1 MYGTRYILRWE
12 SEKYNHDYKIL
23 IKERD
28 YTGVA
33 ENKSLGAAPL
43 LRRDDSDSGISGTS
57 LEMVVQADVDGELTS
72 LYTVDNKLFL
82 VELYK
87 NGVLIWTGYVLPEK
101 YSEPY
106 ISVPYDVSVTASD
119 GLGILKNI
127 QYAQTGT
134 RSIFEIIKY
143 CCDQTS
149 LPLGFEISFSLLEKS
164 MSSME
169 SVLHQATLNTGTFNG
184 MTCYEVLEECM
195 TSLDCFIT
203 QSENGWLICSLV
215 DVDKGGDIYNNQ
227 GTKTGNGKREK
238 MVLGSTG
245 EDCYPLG
252 SLTNEIIPASKV
264 ATFIYDYN
272 KRPSFLSN
280 YDFRKGLEGWIAG
293 GKAIYSHSVND
304 VHFVNLSEKGSVYQQ
319 IGVEKTTQVLS
330 IAVNYCS
337 STTPIY
343 WGGNIPETGS
353 FNITIKLTDGTTTK
367 YLSLEEG
374 WRDAEYS
381 FPRSSTTKKLQMF
394 QRYPFSE
401 SDFEKLEITADGFPF
416 SGKLEIKFQ
425 DTTNLGNVTNHVTNV
440 VVTHIVSG
448 GIDVEATL
456 VEAASENHGEVKI
469 AFGDTPFTE
478 NADLLFNNVL
488 HVKNGGFTS
497 EWMIGEKTDSFL
509 YTLLKSTCSRIGF
522 PRRQLTGVIQGR
534 DLHTFMLLSDKYSDT
549 LFHVTSAAL
558 NLLADEMDVTLEQFM
573 PYRELSG
580 ETIESA
586 RVTGGNTSEYR
597 SSGENETRVYQSGA
611 GVPMRIRD
619 LSPSELKPG
628 SVIEVDRT
636 NVAKSGKATLQE
648 LLGFILETGS
658 VWTEEKLKVIKGYI
672 LYLGEKIKAGDS
684 DLWAG
689 NSFEDYLDQP
699 VRKSDD
705 VKFNSVTSTDFES
718 KLKGWII
725 DALGDAEFRKL
736 ILREGFKTADFIPG
750 VVGAGTGMVGTED
763 FTTGKLT
770 VRNYM
775 EVMALAVA
783 QVFWRGGRDVHS
795 PSGMKV
801 NKVKEYPDYW
811 RCYMETSEGQKNTC
825 TIGAQMRCDKYGDG
839 KEKYY
844 WNLVMG
850 IGEDYIDLSKTD
862 RDGVDVPEVGDELAQ
877 FGHRTDPNLSWIL
890 VISSMM
896 EDAGMTMYA
905 GVNSYTLSGKWAIS
919 MGKDPN
925 GSNRVGVFTKN
936 GEFSDIIEG
945 LEEKI
950 QDAIVKTIDITASS
964 QVFKYGPGF
973 TGNPIP
979 ATITLTAMASKIAP
993 ESYQWQFLHG
1003 TGWVNIESATKK
1015 TLDVMPGDPVLFP
1028 SGTNVRSFRCV
1039 CNGDESFTDVF
1050 TLAKLADGAAGK
1062 PGTDGKG
1069 ISSTAVTYQAST
1081 NGTTVPS
1088 GTWENTI
1095 PSVSA
1100 NQYLWTRTIIT
1111 YTDGTTSTSYSI
1123 GKIGATGA
1131 TGAAGKGIKSTAVTY
1146 QASTSGTTVPT
1157 GTWGTT
1163 IPSVS
1168 ANQYL
1173 WTRTIITYTDNTTST
1188 SYSIGKMGANGMK
1201 GDKGDAGRGISSTAV
1216 TYQAST
1222 NGTTVPSGTWENTIP
1237 SVSANQY
1244 LWTRTIITYTD
1255 GTTSTSYSIGKIGA
1269 TGATGAAGKGIKSTA
1284 VTYQASTSGTT
1295 VPTGTWGTTIP
1306 SVSANQYLW
1315 TRTIIT
1321 YTDNTTSTSYSIGKM
1336 GATGAAGAAGKDA
1349 CTVLLTNEAHT
1360 VACDANGNPLPGEL
1374 AKATTKATAYKGTTK
1389 LTGVSTTG
1397 DLGAGKFSIGTK
1409 QETGGTFAWNGV
1421 DGVKCTTMT
1430 ADTASCTFRVY
1441 LESAS
1446 VYVEKTFI
1454 VTKAK
1459 SGENYWKTDVWLDAS
1474 SYDADKWI
1482 PFTGTPLSR
1491 IGYNRICV
1499 SVALNSGTK
1508 PAWSTHNSG
1517 FSVDFDV
1524 DMQASGWGATDAQT
1538 LIYVDT
1544 FKFCSSSPVSC
1555 GQMTYSSTPVLYL
1568 RGGGKYHVKTD
1579 FPVTWTPRP
1588 DGYTWTSGS
1597 YTQSVSPQTSRPKPV
1612 GTSIIGRGVRSV
1624 ANKYAVSSS
1633 NTTAPT
1639 SWSDTVPATTTTNRY
1654 LWNYEI
1660 ITYTDGTT
1668 AETNKRVIGVHGA
1681 TGATGV
1687 GIKSITEYYL
1697 ASASAS
1703 GVTAST
1709 SGWTTGMQVTTTTK
1723 KYLWNYEIVTYTDN
1737 SKYTS
1742 TPVIIGTH
1750 GATGD
1755 KGDTGAAGKGVKS
1768 TAIAYQASSSGT
1780 TTPTGT
1786 WSSSIPAVAAGQYLW
1801 TRTIITYTDNTTST
1815 MYSVGRMGT
1824 NGMNGNAGNGVSSTT
1839 ITYQASTSG
1848 TTAPTGTWSSSIPT
1862 VAAGSYLWT
1871 RTIISYTNGTSS
1883 TIYSVGKMG
1892 NTGAQGQP
1900 GESINGKMLYRDP
1913 EFKVGL
1919 NGTRT
1924 YGAQN
1929 GGGTVVI
1936 SRTKKSTGQNQAGS
1950 LTSTEAAQIKEKLS
1964 GSPYSE
1970 SDWCLYIKCHG
1981 GTSTGH
1987 LGGFYFGNQSRAN
2000 AVFIVKVSA
2009 KIPVGYTLKNAHNSH
2024 GTGYKQE
2031 FLTPMV
2037 GTGKYETYIFK
2048 ETCGPTG
2055 TFNTVNHL
2063 YLSGPVTTEAASC
2076 EWFVDY
2082 ATVFDQTSDGY
2093 ADIEIVTKDSF
2104 AVQLGFTNFEALKAN
2119 ALTKGPLIKA
2129 GLINA
2134 DVIDVNTLAANN
2146 AFIDKLR
2153 TNILK
2158 ANVIT
2163 ANMISVIGFTFAD
2176 NKIIGGKDFGVGP
2189 GVKVTS
2195 TDSEKSFKAYKDASN
2210 YISMYYNSAS
2220 DWGLKGV
2227 VGGAE
2232 LLKLGITN
2240 KLGPFAIEGSWLRG
2254 SNLALSGSQLN
2265 FSYSGHQVYVGS
2277 HPDMTTAGNAKLGT
2291 FMLSGGGYGGL
2302 GSNKQVALIAG
2313 APNNGN
2319 AYAMAV
2325 TQGMLKIFPNVHIVS
2340 GVFRAYMTG
2349 TNPGITLGNEYPNI
2363 ICLYGTGNRK
2373 KVNLYAGMEI
2383 GSHFFIT
2390 SEASQGF
2397 DVLCTGSER
2406 FYRNGNTYVAVQSSG
2421 QDTVLVMK
2429 TDTYKWT
2436 ACQLP
2441 INWLGTWNP

>member
-1 MYGTRYILRWE
+1 MTLEELRQYILGALD
-12 SEKYNHDYKIL
+12 KAIG
-23 IKERD
+23 IRD
-28 YTGVA
+28 EQRMMA
-33 ENKSLGAAPL
+33 N
-43 LRRDDSDSGISGTS
+43 
-57 LEMVVQADVDGELTS
+57 
-72 LYTVDNKLFL
+72 
-82 VELYK
+82 
-87 NGVLIWTGYVLPEK
+87 
-101 YSEPY
+101 
-106 ISVPYDVSVTASD
+106 TAKRVGGD
-119 GLGILKNI
+119 
-127 QYAQTGT
+127 
-134 RSIFEIIKY
+134 
-143 CCDQTS
+143 
-149 LPLGFEISFSLLEKS
+149 
-164 MSSME
+164 
-169 SVLHQATLNTGTFNG
+169 
-184 MTCYEVLEECM
+184 
-195 TSLDCFIT
+195 
-203 QSENGWLICSLV
+203 LV
-215 DVDKGGDIYNNQ
+215 DIV
-227 GTKTGNGKREK
+227 
-238 MVLGSTG
+238 
-245 EDCYPLG
+245 
-252 SLTNEIIPASKV
+252 EIL
-264 ATFIYDYN
+264 
-272 KRPSFLSN
+272 R
-280 YDFRKGLEGWIAG
+280 
-293 GKAIYSHSVND
+293 
-304 VHFVNLSEKGSVYQQ
+304 
-319 IGVEKTTQVLS
+319 
-330 IAVNYCS
+330 
-337 STTPIY
+337 
-343 WGGNIPETGS
+343 
-353 FNITIKLTDGTTTK
+353 
-367 YLSLEEG
+367 
-374 WRDAEYS
+374 
-381 FPRSSTTKKLQMF
+381 
-394 QRYPFSE
+394 
-401 SDFEKLEITADGFPF
+401 
-416 SGKLEIKFQ
+416 
-425 DTTNLGNVTNHVTNV
+425 
-440 VVTHIVSG
+440 
-448 GIDVEATL
+448 
-456 VEAASENHGEVKI
+456 
-469 AFGDTPFTE
+469 
-478 NADLLFNNVL
+478 
-488 HVKNGGFTS
+488 
-497 EWMIGEKTDSFL
+497 
-509 YTLLKSTCSRIGF
+509 
-522 PRRQLTGVIQGR
+522 
-534 DLHTFMLLSDKYSDT
+534 T
-549 LFHVTSAAL
+549 LFS
-558 NLLADEMDVTLEQFM
+558 
-573 PYRELSG
+573 
-580 ETIESA
+580 
-586 RVTGGNTSEYR
+586 
-597 SSGENETRVYQSGA
+597 
-611 GVPMRIRD
+611 
-619 LSPSELKPG
+619 
-628 SVIEVDRT
+628 
-636 NVAKSGKATLQE
+636 
-648 LLGFILETGS
+648 
-658 VWTEEKLKVIKGYI
+658 
-672 LYLGEKIKAGDS
+672 
-684 DLWAG
+684 
-689 NSFEDYLDQP
+689 DYLDQAL
-699 VRKSDD
+699 RTFDD
-705 VKFNSVTSTDFES
+705 VEFQ
-718 KLKGWII
+718 KLV
-725 DALGDAEFRKL
+725 
-736 ILREGFKTADFIPG
+736 LRESFKTDDFIPG
-750 VVGAGTGMVGTED
+750 VLGAGTGMVGTED

-775 EVMALAVA
+775 EVMALAIA
-783 QVFWRGGRDVHS
+783 QVFWRGGQDVYS

-801 NKVKEYPDYW
+801 NKVEEYDDYW
-811 RCYMETSEGQKNTC
+811 RCYMETSKGQKNTC
-825 TIGAQMRCDKYGDG
+825 TVGAQMRCNKYGDG
-839 KEKYY
+839 KKKYY
-844 WNLVMG
+844 WNLVTST
-850 IGEDYIDLSKTD
+850 GENYIDLSKTD

-890 VISSMM
+890 VISSMP

-905 GVNSYTLSGKWAIS
+905 GVNGYTLSKKWAIRV
-919 MGKDPN
+919 GKDPN

-950 QDAIVKTIDITASS
+950 QDTIVKTIDITASS

-979 ATITLTAMASKIAP
+979 ATITLTAIASKIAP

-1003 TGWVNIESATKK
+1003 TGWVNIENATKK
-1015 TLDVMPGDPVLFP
+1015 TLDVVPGDSVLFP

-1081 NGTTVPS
+1081 NGTTVPT
-1088 GTWENTI
+1088 GTWETTI

-1222 NGTTVPSGTWENTIP
+1222 NGTTVPSGTWETTIPSVSANQYLWTRTIITYTDGTTSTSYSIGKIGATGATGAAGKGIKSTAVTYQASTSGTTVPTGTWGTTIPSVSANQYLWTRTIITYTDNTTSTSYSIGKMGANGMKGDKGDAGRGISSTAVTYQASTNGTTVPSGTWETTIP

-1482 PFTGTPLSR
+1482 PFTGTALQR
-1491 IGYNRICV
+1491 MGYNRICV

-1508 PAWSTHNSG
+1508 PAWSTHASG
-1517 FSVDFDV
+1517 FSVDFDF
-1524 DMQASGWGATDAQT
+1524 DMQASGWGTTDAQT
-1538 LIYVDT
+1538 LIYADT
-1544 FKFCSSSPVSC
+1544 FKFCPESPASC
-1555 GQMTYSSTPVLYL
+1555 GQMTYSSIPVLYL

-1624 ANKYAVSSS
+1624 ANKYAISSS

-1786 WSSSIPAVAAGQYLW
+1786 WSGSIPAVAAGQYLW

-1848 TTAPTGTWSSSIPT
+1848 ITAPTGTWSSSIPT

-1950 LTSTEAAQIKEKLS
+1950 LTSTEAAQIKEKLA

-2063 YLSGPVTTEAASC
+2063 YLSGPVTTEAAPC

-2104 AVQLGFTNFEALKAN
+2104 AVQLGFTSFEALKAN

-2319 AYAMAV
+2319 SYAMAV
-2325 TQGMLKIFPNVHIVS
+2325 TQGMLKMFSNAHIVS
-2340 GVFRAYMTG
+2340 GVSRAYMTG
-2349 TNPGITLGNEYPNI
+2349 TNPGITLGNEHPNM

>member
-1 MYGTRYILRWE
+1 M
-12 SEKYNHDYKIL
+12 
-23 IKERD
+23 
-28 YTGVA
+28 
-33 ENKSLGAAPL
+33 
-43 LRRDDSDSGISGTS
+43 TS
-57 LEMVVQADVDGELTS
+57 LEELKQLIDYIHRRLPSEEKIDAAEHNRILKTLVDTLAGIGAN
-72 LYTVDNKLFL
+72 VFL
-82 VELYK
+82 GITTPETIPEQSPAIKCFYLATKKGNYPHFGDLVINSPLAVIYW
-87 NGVLIWTGYVLPEK
+87 NGFDWEK
-101 YSEPY
+101 HE
-106 ISVPYDVSVTASD
+106 IEVSVNVNVDINDFVDLSNFAKLTAD
-119 GLGILKNI
+119 NEFVGNQK
-127 QYAQTGT
+127 
-134 RSIFEIIKY
+134 II
-143 CCDQTS
+143 
-149 LPLGFEISFSLLEKS
+149 
-164 MSSME
+164 
-169 SVLHQATLNTGTFNG
+169 
-184 MTCYEVLEECM
+184 
-195 TSLDCFIT
+195 
-203 QSENGWLICSLV
+203 
-215 DVDKGGDIYNNQ
+215 
-227 GTKTGNGKREK
+227 
-238 MVLGSTG
+238 
-245 EDCYPLG
+245 G
-252 SLTNEIIPASKV
+252 SLEIGETRGKLRPAV
-264 ATFIYDYN
+264 TRN
-272 KRPSFLSN
+272 R
-280 YDFRKGLEGWIAG
+280 E
-293 GKAIYSHSVND
+293 
-304 VHFVNLSEKGSVYQQ
+304 
-319 IGVEKTTQVLS
+319 
-330 IAVNYCS
+330 
-337 STTPIY
+337 
-343 WGGNIPETGS
+343 
-353 FNITIKLTDGTTTK
+353 
-367 YLSLEEG
+367 
-374 WRDAEYS
+374 
-381 FPRSSTTKKLQMF
+381 M
-394 QRYPFSE
+394 
-401 SDFEKLEITADGFPF
+401 ADG
-416 SGKLEIKFQ
+416 
-425 DTTNLGNVTNHVTNV
+425 N
-440 VVTHIVSG
+440 
-448 GIDVEATL
+448 AT
-456 VEAASENHGEVKI
+456 VW
-469 AFGDTPFTE
+469 D
-478 NADLLFNNVL
+478 DL
-488 HVKNGGFTS
+488 
-497 EWMIGEKTDSFL
+497 
-509 YTLLKSTCSRIGF
+509 
-522 PRRQLTGVIQGR
+522 
-534 DLHTFMLLSDKYSDT
+534 
-549 LFHVTSAAL
+549 
-558 NLLADEMDVTLEQFM
+558 
-573 PYRELSG
+573 
-580 ETIESA
+580 
-586 RVTGGNTSEYR
+586 
-597 SSGENETRVYQSGA
+597 
-611 GVPMRIRD
+611 
-619 LSPSELKPG
+619 
-628 SVIEVDRT
+628 
-636 NVAKSGKATLQE
+636 
-648 LLGFILETGS
+648 
-658 VWTEEKLKVIKGYI
+658 LKVIKTV
-672 LYLGEKIKAGDS
+672 KQVPDS
-684 DLWAG
+684 KLFNEHAW
-689 NSFEDYLDQP
+689 EDWFNQAL
-699 VRKSDD
+699 RTFDD
-705 VKFNSVTSTDFES
+705 VKFKSLKSTEFET
-718 KLKGWII
+718 KVKGWII
-725 DALGDAEFRKL
+725 DAMGDAEFRKL

-750 VVGAGTGMVGTED
+750 VLGAGTGMVGTED

-775 EVMALAVA
+775 EVMALAIA
-783 QVFWRGGRDVHS
+783 QVFWRGGQDVYS

-801 NKVKEYPDYW
+801 NKVEEYGDYW
-811 RCYMETSEGQKNTC
+811 RCYMDTSEGQVNTC

-839 KEKYY
+839 KKKYY
-844 WNLVMG
+844 WNLVTNT
-850 IGEDYIDLSKTD
+850 GENYIDLSKTD

-890 VISSMM
+890 VISSMS

-905 GVNSYTLSGKWAIS
+905 GVDSYTLSGKWAIRV
-919 MGKDPN
+919 GKDPN
-925 GSNRVGVFTKN
+925 GSNRVGIFTKN
-936 GEFSDIIEG
+936 GEFSDVIEG

-950 QDAIVKTIDITASS
+950 QDAIAKTVDITAPS
-964 QVFKYGPGF
+964 QVFKYEAAYTGTPTPASILLMALPRNF
-973 TGNPIP
+973 TP
-979 ATITLTAMASKIAP
+979 T
-993 ESYQWQFLHG
+993 SYQWQFLNG
-1003 TGWVNIESATKK
+1003 STWTNISGATSS
-1015 TLDVMPGDPVLFP
+1015 TYSVAPGNTTLFP
-1028 SGTNVRSFRCV
+1028 PGVYTRTFRCV
-1039 CNGDESFTDVF
+1039 CNGDEKLSDNF
-1050 TLAKLADGAAGK
+1050 TLAKLADGAIGQPGVAGK
-1062 PGTDGKG
+1062 GVK
-1069 ISSTAVTYQAST
+1069 STVVTYQDST
-1081 NGTTVPS
+1081 SGTTAPT
-1088 GTWENTI
+1088 GTWLASI
-1095 PSVSA
+1095 PPVAAGS
-1100 NQYLWTRTIIT
+1100 YLWSKTEIT
-1111 YTDGTTSTSYSI
+1111 YTDNS
-1123 GKIGATGA
+1123 
-1131 TGAAGKGIKSTAVTY
+1131 KSTMYSVARMGTNGTNGNAGNGVSGTVVTY
-1146 QASTSGTTVPT
+1146 QASTSGTTAPT
-1157 GTWGTT
+1157 GTWSNT
-1163 IPSVS
+1163 IPPVS
-1168 ANQYL
+1168 AGSFL
-1173 WTRTIITYTDNTTST
+1173 WTKTVISYTNGTSSTI
-1188 SYSIGKMGANGMK
+1188 YSVGKMG
-1201 GDKGDAGRGISSTAV
+1201 ST
-1216 TYQAST
+1216 
-1222 NGTTVPSGTWENTIP
+1222 
-1237 SVSANQY
+1237 
-1244 LWTRTIITYTD
+1244 
-1255 GTTSTSYSIGKIGA
+1255 
-1269 TGATGAAGKGIKSTA
+1269 
-1284 VTYQASTSGTT
+1284 
-1295 VPTGTWGTTIP
+1295 
-1306 SVSANQYLW
+1306 
-1315 TRTIIT
+1315 
-1321 YTDNTTSTSYSIGKM
+1321 
-1336 GATGAAGAAGKDA
+1336 GAAGKDA
-1349 CTVLLTNEAHT
+1349 YTILLTNEAHT

-1374 AKATTKATAYKGTTK
+1374 AKAKTKITAYKGTSK
-1389 LTGVSTTG
+1389 LAAVHSGATTG
-1397 DLGAGKFSIGTK
+1397 QFYVVSLTSVGGAF
-1409 QETGGTFAWNGV
+1409 QLNGN
-1421 DGVKCTTMT
+1421 DEITCTAMN
-1430 ADTASCTFRVY
+1430 ADTASYTCKVY
-1441 LESAS
+1441 LESTS
-1446 VYVEKTFI
+1446 FYVEKTFI

-1612 GTSIIGRGVRSV
+1612 GTSIIGRGVRAV

-1768 TAIAYQASSSGT
+1768 TVIAYQASSSGT

-1824 NGMNGNAGNGVSSTT
+1824 NGTNGNAGNGVSSTA

-1848 TTAPTGTWSSSIPT
+1848 ITAPTGTWSSSIPT

-1892 NTGAQGQP
+1892 NTGAQGVP
-1900 GESINGKMLYRDP
+1900 GESINGKMLYKDP
-1913 EFKVGL
+1913 EFKLGW
-1919 NGTRT
+1919 NGVNK
-1924 YGAQN
+1924 YSNSVADVKAKL
-1929 GGGTVVI
+1929 VVERI
-1936 SRTKKSTGQNQAGS
+1936 AKPSDAPTQSGYCLKVTCK
-1950 LTSTEAAQIKEKLS
+1950 AAQTP
-1964 GSPYSE
+1964 GY
-1970 SDWCLYIKCHG
+1970 G
-1981 GTSTGH
+1981 GVYQSIT
-1987 LGGFYFGNQSRAN
+1987 SRAN
-2000 AVFIVKVSA
+2000 AVFVQKIIA
-2009 KIPVGYTLKNAHNSH
+2009 KIPVGYKINTASNSM
-2024 GTGYKQE
+2024 GTGYTDTW
-2031 FLTPMV
+2031 LTPTE
-2037 GTGKYETYIFK
+2037 GTGKYTTYLRK
-2048 ETCGPTG
+2048 VVCGATG
-2055 TFNTVNHL
+2055 TFSAGGHVYITGNPAPSESVPL
-2063 YLSGPVTTEAASC
+2063 EWYIASMTC
-2076 EWFVDY
+2076 
-2082 ATVFDQTSDGY
+2082 FDQTSDGY

-2319 AYAMAV
+2319 SYAMAV

-2397 DVLCTGSER
+2397 DILCTGSER

>member
-1 MYGTRYILRWE
+1 MKIIQQPDILSFAGNMNDFVIEDVAKSLVFKLSVDGMVIVDEVYVAEGGEVRVSMKDIVDCFLSISIPRADSDYIIQSLAVKKFKAEIEDSVIEFTVVKGGISNVAE
-12 SEKYNHDYKIL
+12 SSAVFLKTQWLTLQPQEKRIVMHQPEYLSYYAMVACL
-23 IKERD
+23 IKMTVYLADGSANE
-28 YTGVA
+28 T
-33 ENKSLGAAPL
+33 L
-43 LRRDDSDSGISGTS
+43 LA
-57 LEMVVQADVDGELTS
+57 LEAGN
-72 LYTVDNKLFL
+72 LYTVDVSYLK
-82 VELYK
+82 
-87 NGVLIWTGYVLPEK
+87 
-101 YSEPY
+101 
-106 ISVPYDVSVTASD
+106 ISGKFDRVVGCYDVWVENEAGQRLTYVQRYILSQSNTETNVYLFENTLGGIDSVVFT
-119 GLGILKNI
+119 GRFTEKI
-127 QYAQTGT
+127 QTEGT
-134 RSIFEIIKY
+134 V
-143 CCDQTS
+143 T
-149 LPLGFEISFSLLEKS
+149 
-164 MSSME
+164 
-169 SVLHQATLNTGTFNG
+169 T
-184 MTCYEVLEECM
+184 VLEESTDSDIDLNFSCEQN
-195 TSLDCFIT
+195 TGFIPSIDYARWLRSFFVSK
-203 QSENGWLICSLV
+203 QRYHVAGALRRIYLRESENGFTKNSLNDFTFEFFYSKQTKYDVVTRNRDDLPHLLEFPEV
-215 DVDKGGDIYNNQ
+215 D
-227 GTKTGNGKREK
+227 
-238 MVLGSTG
+238 S
-245 EDCYPLG
+245 
-252 SLTNEIIPASKV
+252 IPFLAPRLAEFPIAVV
-264 ATFIYDYN
+264 ADDLMLPVQYAFENAWRRI
-272 KRPSFLSN
+272 
-280 YDFRKGLEGWIAG
+280 
-293 GKAIYSHSVND
+293 
-304 VHFVNLSEKGSVYQQ
+304 
-319 IGVEKTTQVLS
+319 S
-330 IAVNYCS
+330 IAAITQAVSEGAIDKIDLS
-337 STTPIY
+337 SY
-343 WGGNIPETGS
+343 WKKTE
-353 FNITIKLTDGTTTK
+353 LVRDGL
-367 YLSLEEG
+367 YL
-374 WRDAEYS
+374 
-381 FPRSSTTKKLQMF
+381 
-394 QRYPFSE
+394 
-401 SDFEKLEITADGFPF
+401 
-416 SGKLEIKFQ
+416 KF
-425 DTTNLGNVTNHVTNV
+425 L
-440 VVTHIVSG
+440 
-448 GIDVEATL
+448 
-456 VEAASENHGEVKI
+456 
-469 AFGDTPFTE
+469 
-478 NADLLFNNVL
+478 
-488 HVKNGGFTS
+488 
-497 EWMIGEKTDSFL
+497 
-509 YTLLKSTCSRIGF
+509 
-522 PRRQLTGVIQGR
+522 
-534 DLHTFMLLSDKYSDT
+534 DKYIRAKFADDSK
-549 LFHVTSAAL
+549 LFDKHAWEDWFNQAL
-558 NLLADEMDVTLEQFM
+558 
-573 PYRELSG
+573 
-580 ETIESA
+580 
-586 RVTGGNTSEYR
+586 
-597 SSGENETRVYQSGA
+597 
-611 GVPMRIRD
+611 
-619 LSPSELKPG
+619 
-628 SVIEVDRT
+628 RT
-636 NVAKSGKATLQE
+636 
-648 LLGFILETGS
+648 F
-658 VWTEEKLKVIKGYI
+658 
-672 LYLGEKIKAGDS
+672 
-684 DLWAG
+684 
-689 NSFEDYLDQP
+689 
-699 VRKSDD
+699 DD
-705 VKFNSVTSTDFES
+705 VKFKSLRSTEFET
-718 KLKGWII
+718 KVKGWII
-725 DALGDAEFRKL
+725 DAMGDAEFRKL

-750 VVGAGTGMVGTED
+750 VVGSGTGMVGTED

-783 QVFWRGGRDVHS
+783 RVFWRGGRDVHS

-801 NKVKEYPDYW
+801 NKVEEYDDYW

-1062 PGTDGKG
+1062 PGTDGK
-1069 ISSTAVTYQAST
+1069 
-1081 NGTTVPS
+1081 
-1088 GTWENTI
+1088 
-1095 PSVSA
+1095 
-1100 NQYLWTRTIIT
+1100 
-1111 YTDGTTSTSYSI
+1111 
-1123 GKIGATGA
+1123 
-1131 TGAAGKGIKSTAVTY
+1131 
-1146 QASTSGTTVPT
+1146 
-1157 GTWGTT
+1157 
-1163 IPSVS
+1163 
-1168 ANQYL
+1168 
-1173 WTRTIITYTDNTTST
+1173 
-1188 SYSIGKMGANGMK
+1188 
-1201 GDKGDAGRGISSTAV
+1201 GISSTAV

-2325 TQGMLKIFPNVHIVS
+2325 TQGMLKMFSNAHIVS
-2340 GVFRAYMTG
+2340 GVSRAYMTG
-2349 TNPGITLGNEYPNI
+2349 TNPGITLGNEHPNM

>member
-1 MYGTRYILRWE
+1 
-12 SEKYNHDYKIL
+12 
-23 IKERD
+23 
-28 YTGVA
+28 
-33 ENKSLGAAPL
+33 
-43 LRRDDSDSGISGTS
+43 
-57 LEMVVQADVDGELTS
+57 
-72 LYTVDNKLFL
+72 
-82 VELYK
+82 
-87 NGVLIWTGYVLPEK
+87 
-101 YSEPY
+101 
-106 ISVPYDVSVTASD
+106 
-119 GLGILKNI
+119 
-127 QYAQTGT
+127 
-134 RSIFEIIKY
+134 
-143 CCDQTS
+143 
-149 LPLGFEISFSLLEKS
+149 
-164 MSSME
+164 
-169 SVLHQATLNTGTFNG
+169 
-184 MTCYEVLEECM
+184 
-195 TSLDCFIT
+195 
-203 QSENGWLICSLV
+203 
-215 DVDKGGDIYNNQ
+215 
-227 GTKTGNGKREK
+227 
-238 MVLGSTG
+238 
-245 EDCYPLG
+245 
-252 SLTNEIIPASKV
+252 
-264 ATFIYDYN
+264 
-272 KRPSFLSN
+272 
-280 YDFRKGLEGWIAG
+280 
-293 GKAIYSHSVND
+293 
-304 VHFVNLSEKGSVYQQ
+304 
-319 IGVEKTTQVLS
+319 
-330 IAVNYCS
+330 
-337 STTPIY
+337 
-343 WGGNIPETGS
+343 
-353 FNITIKLTDGTTTK
+353 
-367 YLSLEEG
+367 
-374 WRDAEYS
+374 
-381 FPRSSTTKKLQMF
+381 
-394 QRYPFSE
+394 
-401 SDFEKLEITADGFPF
+401 
-416 SGKLEIKFQ
+416 
-425 DTTNLGNVTNHVTNV
+425 
-440 VVTHIVSG
+440 
-448 GIDVEATL
+448 
-456 VEAASENHGEVKI
+456 
-469 AFGDTPFTE
+469 
-478 NADLLFNNVL
+478 
-488 HVKNGGFTS
+488 
-497 EWMIGEKTDSFL
+497 
-509 YTLLKSTCSRIGF
+509 
-522 PRRQLTGVIQGR
+522 
-534 DLHTFMLLSDKYSDT
+534 
-549 LFHVTSAAL
+549 
-558 NLLADEMDVTLEQFM
+558 
-573 PYRELSG
+573 
-580 ETIESA
+580 
-586 RVTGGNTSEYR
+586 
-597 SSGENETRVYQSGA
+597 
-611 GVPMRIRD
+611 
-619 LSPSELKPG
+619 
-628 SVIEVDRT
+628 
-636 NVAKSGKATLQE
+636 
-648 LLGFILETGS
+648 
-658 VWTEEKLKVIKGYI
+658 
-672 LYLGEKIKAGDS
+672 
-684 DLWAG
+684 
-689 NSFEDYLDQP
+689 
-699 VRKSDD
+699 
-705 VKFNSVTSTDFES
+705 
-718 KLKGWII
+718 
-725 DALGDAEFRKL
+725 
-736 ILREGFKTADFIPG
+736 
-750 VVGAGTGMVGTED
+750 
-763 FTTGKLT
+763 
-770 VRNYM
+770 
-775 EVMALAVA
+775 
-783 QVFWRGGRDVHS
+783 
-795 PSGMKV
+795 
-801 NKVKEYPDYW
+801 
-811 RCYMETSEGQKNTC
+811 
-825 TIGAQMRCDKYGDG
+825 
-839 KEKYY
+839 
-844 WNLVMG
+844 
-850 IGEDYIDLSKTD
+850 
-862 RDGVDVPEVGDELAQ
+862 
-877 FGHRTDPNLSWIL
+877 
-890 VISSMM
+890 
-896 EDAGMTMYA
+896 
-905 GVNSYTLSGKWAIS
+905 
-919 MGKDPN
+919 
-925 GSNRVGVFTKN
+925 
-936 GEFSDIIEG
+936 
-945 LEEKI
+945 
-950 QDAIVKTIDITASS
+950 
-964 QVFKYGPGF
+964 
-973 TGNPIP
+973 
-979 ATITLTAMASKIAP
+979 MASKIAP

-1003 TGWVNIESATKK
+1003 TGWVNIENATKK

-1081 NGTTVPS
+1081 NGTTVPT

-1123 GKIGATGA
+1123 GKMGATGA

-1146 QASTSGTTVPT
+1146 QASTSGT
-1157 GTWGTT
+1157 
-1163 IPSVS
+1163 I
-1168 ANQYL
+1168 
-1173 WTRTIITYTDNTTST
+1173 
-1188 SYSIGKMGANGMK
+1188 
-1201 GDKGDAGRGISSTAV
+1201 
-1216 TYQAST
+1216 
-1222 NGTTVPSGTWENTIP
+1222 
-1237 SVSANQY
+1237 
-1244 LWTRTIITYTD
+1244 
-1255 GTTSTSYSIGKIGA
+1255 
-1269 TGATGAAGKGIKSTA
+1269 
-1284 VTYQASTSGTT
+1284 

-1639 SWSDTVPATTTTNRY
+1639 SWSDTVPSTTTTNRY

-1703 GVTAST
+1703 GVTTST

-1768 TAIAYQASSSGT
+1768 TAIVYQASSSGT

-1786 WSSSIPAVAAGQYLW
+1786 WSSSVPAVAAGQYLW

-1824 NGMNGNAGNGVSSTT
+1824 NGMNGNAGNGVSSTA

-1950 LTSTEAAQIKEKLS
+1950 LTSTEAAQIKEKLA

-2063 YLSGPVTTEAASC
+2063 YLSGPVTTEAAPC

-2104 AVQLGFTNFEALKAN
+2104 AVQLGFTSFEALKAN

-2313 APNNGN
+2313 APNNVN
-2319 AYAMAV
+2319 SYAMAV
-2325 TQGMLKIFPNVHIVS
+2325 TQGMLKMFSNAHIVS
-2340 GVFRAYMTG
+2340 GVSRAYMTG
-2349 TNPGITLGNEYPNI
+2349 TNPGITLGNEHPNM

>member
-1 MYGTRYILRWE
+1 MKIIQQPDILSFAGNMNDFVIEDVAKSLVFKLSVDGMVIVDEVYVAEGGEVRVSMKDIVDCFLSISIPRADSDYIIQSLAVKKFKAEIEDSVIEFTVVKGGISNVAE
-12 SEKYNHDYKIL
+12 SSAVFLKTQWLTLQPQEKRIVMHQPEYLSYYAMVACL
-23 IKERD
+23 IKMTVYLADGSANE
-28 YTGVA
+28 T
-33 ENKSLGAAPL
+33 L
-43 LRRDDSDSGISGTS
+43 LA
-57 LEMVVQADVDGELTS
+57 LEAGN
-72 LYTVDNKLFL
+72 LYTVDVSYLK
-82 VELYK
+82 
-87 NGVLIWTGYVLPEK
+87 
-101 YSEPY
+101 
-106 ISVPYDVSVTASD
+106 ISGKFDRVVGCYDVWVENEAGQRLTYVQRYILSQSNTETNVYLFENTLGGIDSVVFT
-119 GLGILKNI
+119 GRFTEKI
-127 QYAQTGT
+127 QTEGT
-134 RSIFEIIKY
+134 V
-143 CCDQTS
+143 T
-149 LPLGFEISFSLLEKS
+149 
-164 MSSME
+164 
-169 SVLHQATLNTGTFNG
+169 T
-184 MTCYEVLEECM
+184 VLEESTDSDIDLNFSCEQN
-195 TSLDCFIT
+195 TGFIPSIDYARWLRSFFVSK
-203 QSENGWLICSLV
+203 QRYHVAGALRRIYLRESENGFTKNSLNDFTFEFFYSKQTKYDVVTRNRDDLPHLLEFPEV
-215 DVDKGGDIYNNQ
+215 D
-227 GTKTGNGKREK
+227 
-238 MVLGSTG
+238 S
-245 EDCYPLG
+245 
-252 SLTNEIIPASKV
+252 IPFLAPRLAEFPIAVV
-264 ATFIYDYN
+264 ADDLMLPVQYAFENAWRRI
-272 KRPSFLSN
+272 
-280 YDFRKGLEGWIAG
+280 
-293 GKAIYSHSVND
+293 
-304 VHFVNLSEKGSVYQQ
+304 
-319 IGVEKTTQVLS
+319 S
-330 IAVNYCS
+330 IAAITQAVSEGAIDKIDLS
-337 STTPIY
+337 SY
-343 WGGNIPETGS
+343 WKKTE
-353 FNITIKLTDGTTTK
+353 LVRDGL
-367 YLSLEEG
+367 YL
-374 WRDAEYS
+374 
-381 FPRSSTTKKLQMF
+381 
-394 QRYPFSE
+394 
-401 SDFEKLEITADGFPF
+401 
-416 SGKLEIKFQ
+416 KF
-425 DTTNLGNVTNHVTNV
+425 L
-440 VVTHIVSG
+440 
-448 GIDVEATL
+448 
-456 VEAASENHGEVKI
+456 
-469 AFGDTPFTE
+469 
-478 NADLLFNNVL
+478 
-488 HVKNGGFTS
+488 
-497 EWMIGEKTDSFL
+497 
-509 YTLLKSTCSRIGF
+509 
-522 PRRQLTGVIQGR
+522 
-534 DLHTFMLLSDKYSDT
+534 DKYIRAKFADDSK
-549 LFHVTSAAL
+549 LFDKHAWEDWFNQAL
-558 NLLADEMDVTLEQFM
+558 
-573 PYRELSG
+573 
-580 ETIESA
+580 
-586 RVTGGNTSEYR
+586 
-597 SSGENETRVYQSGA
+597 
-611 GVPMRIRD
+611 
-619 LSPSELKPG
+619 
-628 SVIEVDRT
+628 RT
-636 NVAKSGKATLQE
+636 
-648 LLGFILETGS
+648 F
-658 VWTEEKLKVIKGYI
+658 
-672 LYLGEKIKAGDS
+672 
-684 DLWAG
+684 
-689 NSFEDYLDQP
+689 
-699 VRKSDD
+699 DD
-705 VKFNSVTSTDFES
+705 VKFKSLRSTEFET
-718 KLKGWII
+718 KVKGWII
-725 DALGDAEFRKL
+725 DAMGDAEFRKL

-750 VVGAGTGMVGTED
+750 VVGSGTGMVGTED

-783 QVFWRGGRDVHS
+783 RVFWRGGRDVHS

-801 NKVKEYPDYW
+801 NKVEEYDDYW

-1003 TGWVNIESATKK
+1003 TGWVNIENATKK

-1081 NGTTVPS
+1081 NGTTVPT
-1088 GTWENTI
+1088 GTWEN
-1095 PSVSA
+1095 
-1100 NQYLWTRTIIT
+1100 
-1111 YTDGTTSTSYSI
+1111 
-1123 GKIGATGA
+1123 
-1131 TGAAGKGIKSTAVTY
+1131 
-1146 QASTSGTTVPT
+1146 
-1157 GTWGTT
+1157 T

-1222 NGTTVPSGTWENTIP
+1222 NGTTVPSGTWETTIP

-1255 GTTSTSYSIGKIGA
+1255 GTTSTSYSIGKMGA

-1284 VTYQASTSGTT
+1284 VTYQASTSGTI

-1639 SWSDTVPATTTTNRY
+1639 SWSDTVPSTTTTNRY

-1703 GVTAST
+1703 GVTTST

-1768 TAIAYQASSSGT
+1768 TAIVYQASSSGT

-1786 WSSSIPAVAAGQYLW
+1786 WSSRVPAVAAGQYLW

-1824 NGMNGNAGNGVSSTT
+1824 NGMNGNAGNGVSSTA

-1950 LTSTEAAQIKEKLS
+1950 LTSTEAAQIKEKLA

-2063 YLSGPVTTEAASC
+2063 YLSGPVTTEAAPC

-2104 AVQLGFTNFEALKAN
+2104 AVQLGFTSFEALKAN

-2313 APNNGN
+2313 APNNVN
-2319 AYAMAV
+2319 SYAMAV
-2325 TQGMLKIFPNVHIVS
+2325 TQGMLKMFSNAHIVS
-2340 GVFRAYMTG
+2340 GVSRAYMTG
-2349 TNPGITLGNEYPNI
+2349 TNPGITLGNEHPNM

>member
-1 MYGTRYILRWE
+1 
-12 SEKYNHDYKIL
+12 
-23 IKERD
+23 
-28 YTGVA
+28 
-33 ENKSLGAAPL
+33 
-43 LRRDDSDSGISGTS
+43 
-57 LEMVVQADVDGELTS
+57 
-72 LYTVDNKLFL
+72 
-82 VELYK
+82 
-87 NGVLIWTGYVLPEK
+87 
-101 YSEPY
+101 
-106 ISVPYDVSVTASD
+106 
-119 GLGILKNI
+119 
-127 QYAQTGT
+127 
-134 RSIFEIIKY
+134 
-143 CCDQTS
+143 
-149 LPLGFEISFSLLEKS
+149 
-164 MSSME
+164 
-169 SVLHQATLNTGTFNG
+169 
-184 MTCYEVLEECM
+184 
-195 TSLDCFIT
+195 
-203 QSENGWLICSLV
+203 
-215 DVDKGGDIYNNQ
+215 
-227 GTKTGNGKREK
+227 
-238 MVLGSTG
+238 
-245 EDCYPLG
+245 
-252 SLTNEIIPASKV
+252 
-264 ATFIYDYN
+264 
-272 KRPSFLSN
+272 
-280 YDFRKGLEGWIAG
+280 
-293 GKAIYSHSVND
+293 
-304 VHFVNLSEKGSVYQQ
+304 
-319 IGVEKTTQVLS
+319 
-330 IAVNYCS
+330 
-337 STTPIY
+337 
-343 WGGNIPETGS
+343 
-353 FNITIKLTDGTTTK
+353 
-367 YLSLEEG
+367 
-374 WRDAEYS
+374 
-381 FPRSSTTKKLQMF
+381 
-394 QRYPFSE
+394 
-401 SDFEKLEITADGFPF
+401 
-416 SGKLEIKFQ
+416 
-425 DTTNLGNVTNHVTNV
+425 
-440 VVTHIVSG
+440 
-448 GIDVEATL
+448 
-456 VEAASENHGEVKI
+456 
-469 AFGDTPFTE
+469 
-478 NADLLFNNVL
+478 
-488 HVKNGGFTS
+488 
-497 EWMIGEKTDSFL
+497 
-509 YTLLKSTCSRIGF
+509 
-522 PRRQLTGVIQGR
+522 
-534 DLHTFMLLSDKYSDT
+534 
-549 LFHVTSAAL
+549 
-558 NLLADEMDVTLEQFM
+558 
-573 PYRELSG
+573 
-580 ETIESA
+580 
-586 RVTGGNTSEYR
+586 
-597 SSGENETRVYQSGA
+597 
-611 GVPMRIRD
+611 
-619 LSPSELKPG
+619 
-628 SVIEVDRT
+628 
-636 NVAKSGKATLQE
+636 
-648 LLGFILETGS
+648 
-658 VWTEEKLKVIKGYI
+658 
-672 LYLGEKIKAGDS
+672 
-684 DLWAG
+684 
-689 NSFEDYLDQP
+689 
-699 VRKSDD
+699 
-705 VKFNSVTSTDFES
+705 
-718 KLKGWII
+718 
-725 DALGDAEFRKL
+725 
-736 ILREGFKTADFIPG
+736 
-750 VVGAGTGMVGTED
+750 
-763 FTTGKLT
+763 
-770 VRNYM
+770 
-775 EVMALAVA
+775 
-783 QVFWRGGRDVHS
+783 
-795 PSGMKV
+795 
-801 NKVKEYPDYW
+801 
-811 RCYMETSEGQKNTC
+811 
-825 TIGAQMRCDKYGDG
+825 
-839 KEKYY
+839 
-844 WNLVMG
+844 
-850 IGEDYIDLSKTD
+850 
-862 RDGVDVPEVGDELAQ
+862 
-877 FGHRTDPNLSWIL
+877 
-890 VISSMM
+890 
-896 EDAGMTMYA
+896 
-905 GVNSYTLSGKWAIS
+905 
-919 MGKDPN
+919 
-925 GSNRVGVFTKN
+925 
-936 GEFSDIIEG
+936 
-945 LEEKI
+945 
-950 QDAIVKTIDITASS
+950 
-964 QVFKYGPGF
+964 
-973 TGNPIP
+973 
-979 ATITLTAMASKIAP
+979 
-993 ESYQWQFLHG
+993 
-1003 TGWVNIESATKK
+1003 
-1015 TLDVMPGDPVLFP
+1015 
-1028 SGTNVRSFRCV
+1028 
-1039 CNGDESFTDVF
+1039 
-1050 TLAKLADGAAGK
+1050 
-1062 PGTDGKG
+1062 
-1069 ISSTAVTYQAST
+1069 
-1081 NGTTVPS
+1081 
-1088 GTWENTI
+1088 
-1095 PSVSA
+1095 
-1100 NQYLWTRTIIT
+1100 
-1111 YTDGTTSTSYSI
+1111 
-1123 GKIGATGA
+1123 
-1131 TGAAGKGIKSTAVTY
+1131 
-1146 QASTSGTTVPT
+1146 
-1157 GTWGTT
+1157 
-1163 IPSVS
+1163 
-1168 ANQYL
+1168 
-1173 WTRTIITYTDNTTST
+1173 
-1188 SYSIGKMGANGMK
+1188 MK

-1255 GTTSTSYSIGKIGA
+1255 GTTSTSYSIGKMGA
-1269 TGATGAAGKGIKSTA
+1269 TGATGVAGKGIKSTA